1 MLEAPP
7 MDSPPIVLLPVPL
20 PVPLPAPQP
29 APTRAPAFRVQRTD
43 FAGID
48 AVALTGGRSGSRAV
62 FALRGATL
70 LAWEVVDGGDTV
82 ALTDGYRDAAELD
95 SQDGV
100 RNGVLAPFTNR
111 IADARYSFDG
121 RDHDLLPGISTAAGR
136 VVYHGFLRDMALR
149 VIDTRESDTGAE
161 VLFSGAIEPEDH
173 AGYPFALALTVR
185 VRFSA
190 TGLGFVV
197 TATNVGEQAAPYAA
211 GWHPYFRLG
220 EAPIDTLELTVPATR
235 SIVTDSR
242 LLPLPGAAARSPV
255 ADGPLPD
262 FRVARVLGRDVIDG
276 CYAGLI
282 PDGDGLVRSR
292 LRDPA
297 SGRQLSVWQRG
308 GLVHVFTGDTLARD
322 PRRALA
328 IEPVE
333 TMTDAFNRADCT
345 AALRLAPG
353 QSRSFAFGAEFVA
366 ATPTSPP
373 SDTPCATAVASGPHE
388 QTKGV
393 RHP

>member
-1 MLEAPP
+1 MDVLEAPP
-7 MDSPPIVLLPVPL
+7 MDSPPIVPL

-48 AVALTGGRSGSRAV
+48 AVALSGERSGSRAV

-70 LAWEVVDGGDTV
+70 LAWEVVDGSDTV

-95 SQDGV
+95 SQNGV

-111 IADARYSFDG
+111 VADARYRFDG
-121 RDHDLLPGISTAAGR
+121 RDHDLLPGIAAAER

-161 VLFSGAIEPEDH
+161 VLFSGAIEPDDH
-173 AGYPFALALTVR
+173 AGYPFALAITVR

-220 EAPIDTLELTVPATR
+220 AAPIDTLELTVPATC
-235 SIVTDSR
+235 SVVTDAR

-262 FRVARVLGRDVIDG
+262 FRIARTLGREVIDG

-282 PDGDGLVRSR
+282 PDGDGLARCR

-297 SGRQLSVWQRG
+297 SGRQILVWQRG

-333 TMTDAFNRADCT
+333 TMTDASNRADCA

-353 QSRSFAFGAEFVA
+353 QSRSFAFGAEFVP
-366 ATPTSPP
+366 ATPAGLP
-373 SDTPCATAVASGPHE
+373 SDSPSAADAA
-388 QTKGV
+388 
-393 RHP
+393 

>member
-1 MLEAPP
+1 MDVLEAPP
-7 MDSPPIVLLPVPL
+7 MDSPPMPPR
-20 PVPLPAPQP
+20 P
-29 APTRAPAFRVQRTD
+29 APAFRVQRID

-48 AVALTGGRSGSRAV
+48 AVELREVRSGSRAV

-95 SQDGV
+95 SQNGV

-111 IADARYSFDG
+111 VADGRYRFDG
-121 RDHDLLPGISTAAGR
+121 RDHDLLPGIPAAER
-136 VVYHGFLRDMALR
+136 IVYHGFVRDMALR

-161 VLFSGAIEPEDH
+161 VLFSGAIDPEDH

-185 VRFSA
+185 VRFGA
-190 TGLGFVV
+190 TGIGLVV
-197 TATNVGEQAAPYAA
+197 TATNVGEQAAPYAT

-220 EAPIDTLELTVPATR
+220 DAAIDTLELTVPATR
-235 SIVTDSR
+235 SIVTDAR
-242 LLPLPGAAARSPV
+242 LLPLPGEAAYAPV
-255 ADGPLPD
+255 GEGPQGD
-262 FRVARVLGRDVIDG
+262 FRVARVLGREVIDA
-276 CYAGLI
+276 CYAAPI

-297 SGRQLSVWQRG
+297 SGRQLLVWQRG

-333 TMTDAFNRADCT
+333 TMTDAFNRAECA

-353 QSRSFAFGAEFVA
+353 QSRSFAFGAEFVP
-366 ATPTSPP
+366 ATPAGPLS
-373 SDTPCATAVASGPHE
+373 SNPCAADAA
-388 QTKGV
+388 
-393 RHP
+393 

>member
-1 MLEAPP
+1 MDVLEAPP
-7 MDSPPIVLLPVPL
+7 MDRPPIMPSPM
-20 PVPLPAPQP
+20 P
-29 APTRAPAFRVQRTD
+29 RSAPAYRVQRTD
-43 FAGID
+43 FAGIEAIELRD
-48 AVALTGGRSGSRAV
+48 EGSGSRAV

-70 LAWEVVDGGDTV
+70 LAWEVVDGGRTL

-111 IADARYSFDG
+111 ISNARYRFDG
-121 RDHDLLPGISTAAGR
+121 RDHDLLPGVPAAER
-136 VVYHGFLRDMALR
+136 RIYHGYLRDMALR
-149 VIDTRESDTGAE
+149 VIDTCASATGAE

-173 AGYPFALALTVR
+173 AGYPFALALTVH

-220 EAPIDTLELTVPATR
+220 EAAIDTLELTVPATR
-235 SIVTDSR
+235 SVVTDAR
-242 LLPLPGAAARSPV
+242 LLPLPGEAVRSPV
-255 ADGPLPD
+255 AEGPLPD
-262 FRVARVLGRDVIDG
+262 FRVARVLGRDMIDG

-282 PDGDGLVRSR
+282 PDRDGRVRSR

-308 GLVHVFTGDTLARD
+308 GLVHVFTGDTLARA

-333 TMTDAFNRADCT
+333 TMTDAFNRADCA

-353 QSRSFAFGAEFVA
+353 RSRSFAFGAEFVPATPAGKPSDPPCA
-366 ATPTSPP
+366 AT
-373 SDTPCATAVASGPHE
+373 ASGPQE
-388 QTKGV
+388 QTTGV